1 MKSSSLK
8 DYNIK
13 WNKINLLFSSKSDTC
28 LLCHYL
34 KAHDFTD
41 NDGDKYCGECVPR
54 TCANNLKSTDYNGNK
69 YQLIPTYIC
78 HCV

>member
-13 WNKINLLFSSKSDTC
+13 WNKINLLLSSKSDTC

-34 KAHDFTD
+34 KAHDFND
-41 NDGDKYCGECVPR
+41 NDGDKCCGECAADLR
-54 TCANNLKSTDYNGNK
+54 E
-69 YQLIPTYIC
+69 
-78 HCV
+78 